1 MRIAASAC
9 LAGRRCR
16 YDGKAKPSREILE
29 RIARGE
35 EVLLFCPECLGGLA
49 TPREPSEIA
58 GTGKAVLE
66 GKARVLGKDG
76 SDRTAQ
82 FLAGAQAALAQ
93 LKEAGIKRVYLKSKS
108 PSCGVGKIYDI
119 FDGEGVSEKLKT
131 TGNANGMEVTL
142 ELAQRGF
149 SGLAFVNL
157 VDFDMVYGHRNDV
170 DGYANAATEFD
181 GQLAKL
187 LPLLRAEDLLII
199 TADHGCDP
207 ATPSTDHS
215 REYVPMLA
223 YGKGVRAGVD
233 LGTRRS
239 FACIAQT
246 VCEYLG
252 VPVQLDGKSFL
263 KEILR

>member
-108 PSCGVGKIYDI
+108 PSCGVGKIYDGT
-119 FDGEGVSEKLKT
+119 FTGKLIC
-131 TGNANGMEVTL
+131 ANGVAA
-142 ELAQRGF
+142 EL
-149 SGLAFVNL
+149 
-157 VDFDMVYGHRNDV
+157 
-170 DGYANAATEFD
+170 
-181 GQLAKL
+181 
-187 LPLLRAEDLLII
+187 
-199 TADHGCDP
+199 
-207 ATPSTDHS
+207 
-215 REYVPMLA
+215 
-223 YGKGVRAGVD
+223 
-233 LGTRRS
+233 
-239 FACIAQT
+239 
-246 VCEYLG
+246 
-252 VPVQLDGKSFL
+252 FL
-263 KEILR
+263 KNGLDVVCIDE